1 MRGKRFAWSGGA
13 TVAPVCMKNERR
25 VKMKAKLSAYWQ
37 YLSDEPEL
45 LSSLAVF
52 CLVVLVVAVV
62 LNWAVGR

>member
-1 MRGKRFAWSGGA
+1 
-13 TVAPVCMKNERR
+13 
-25 VKMKAKLSAYWQ
+25 MKAKLSAYWQ